1 MMYPLPVLQTAR
13 IKLRKLGASDAVH
26 LQKNADDELV
36 WRNLFDGFPSPYT
49 EADALTWCTKG
60 AHDPQMGYVWGI
72 EIDGQIIGCISV
84 MPDTGWLRCNAELG
98 YWIGQGHWGQGIT
111 PEALRLVMG
120 WAEEHLKDI
129 TRFYAPVFSWNTAS
143 QKVLQKN
150 GFLQEAVMQRSAI
163 KAGQIID
170 RIVWAKY
177 I

>member
-1 MMYPLPVLQTAR
+1 MLQLPVLESSR
-13 IKLRKLGASDAVH
+13 LKLRKLKAGDSQS
-26 LQKNADDELV
+26 LQINANNELV

-49 EADALTWCTKG
+49 LADALAWCTDV
-60 AHDPQMGYVWGI
+60 AHDPKMGYVWGI
-72 EIDGQIIGCISV
+72 EIDGQVVGCISV
-84 MPDTGWLRCNAELG
+84 MPDAGWLRCNAELG
-98 YWIGQGHWGQGIT
+98 YWIGQEYWGQGIT

-120 WAEEHLKDI
+120 WAEMHLKEV

-150 GFLQEAVMQRSAI
+150 GFVQEAVMQRSAI
-163 KAGQIID
+163 KAGQVID

>member
-1 MMYPLPVLQTAR
+1 MLQLPVLESSR
-13 IKLRKLGASDAVH
+13 LKSRKLKAGDSQS
-26 LQKNADDELV
+26 LQINANNELV

-49 EADALTWCTKG
+49 LADALAWCTDV
-60 AHDPQMGYVWGI
+60 AHDPKMGYVWGI
-72 EIDGQIIGCISV
+72 EIDGQVVGCISV
-84 MPDTGWLRCNAELG
+84 MPDAGWLRCNAELG
-98 YWIGQGHWGQGIT
+98 YWIGQEYWGQGIT

-120 WAEEHLKDI
+120 WAEMHLKEV

-150 GFLQEAVMQRSAI
+150 GFVQEAVMQRSAI
-163 KAGQIID
+163 KAGQVID